1 MSDALLGT
9 ICRSLAAAVKQ
20 RSPFTLMQLATV
32 GEDGAPKLRTIV
44 LRRFDEE
51 TGSLSF
57 IADLRSP
64 KVREIKANP
73 LVSLA
78 AFDGGNAVQLR
89 IDGRAENHRG
99 RNAEAR
105 FLELATRAHA
115 YPVPVALGAG
125 HCACLSPRCGIRE
138 CRSRG
143 GLCAV
148 LFDRDCPDASGMAR
162 SFFGATHAMQLQAWH
177 RGLGGNL
184 GRALIEGK

>member
-9 ICRSLAAAVKQ
+9 IWRSLAAAVKQ
-20 RSPFTLMQLATV
+20 RSPFTLMQLATI

-89 IDGRAENHRG
+89 IDGRAAIIEDETQKRAFWNSLRPHTHILFRSPLPPG
-99 RNAEAR
+99 TALAFPQDAAFGNADPEA
-105 FLELATRAHA
+105 A
-115 YPVPVALGAG
+115 YAQF
-125 HCACLSPRCGIRE
+125 C
-138 CRSRG
+138 
-143 GLCAV
+143 
-148 LFDRDCPDASGMAR
+148 
-162 SFFGATHAMQLQAWH
+162 
-177 RGLGGNL
+177 
-184 GRALIEGK
+184 LIEIALTHLEWLDLSSEQHTRCSFRRGTEGWAGTWVVP